1 MPELPEVES
10 VRRGLARAR
19 LRAKVTE
26 LWRSRSLLRIGAA
39 WRDERLECLV
49 GATPG
54 TVDRRGK
61 YIVWHFRGDTDEPS
75 GPADLG
81 LVIHLGMSGRFGLA
95 RADQPHAPH
104 THFVLRF
111 ADDREV
117 RLVDPRRFGG
127 LRAGRLE
134 DLVRSSPLD
143 ELGPEPLSPAFD
155 GRVLE
160 SRAGTSTRA
169 LRDVLLDQHV
179 VAGVGNIYAVE
190 ALHLARLHPLLPAAR
205 LRSSAWDR
213 LAGAVQTVLRQAID
227 NGGTTLRDF
236 RDVSGKSGR
245 NQDELRVYG
254 RAGEACP
261 GCGAPLRGFVHGGRS
276 GVFCPRDQA
285 RPRGRVP

>member
-10 VRRGLARAR
+10 VRRGLVRAR
-19 LRAKVTE
+19 LRAQVTE
-26 LWRSRSLLRIGAA
+26 VWRSKSPLKVGAA
-39 WRDERLECLV
+39 WRNERLDVLV
-49 GATPG
+49 GAVPRA
-54 TVDRRGK
+54 VDRRGK
-61 YIVWHFRGDTDEPS
+61 HIVWHFDGAKDE
-75 GPADLG
+75 LG
-81 LVIHLGMSGRFGLA
+81 LVVHLGMSGRFGLA
-95 RADQPHAPH
+95 RPDQPHVAH

-127 LRAGRLE
+127 LRAGVLGE
-134 DLVRSSPLD
+134 LLRSSPLG
-143 ELGPEPLSPAFD
+143 ELGPEPLSRAFD

-160 SRAGTSTRA
+160 ARAGESTRA
-169 LRDVLLDQHV
+169 LRDVLLDQTV

-213 LAGAVQTVLRQAID
+213 LASAVQSVLRHAID
-227 NGGTTLRDF
+227 HGGTTLRDF
-236 RDVSGKSGR
+236 RDVSGEPGR
-245 NQDELRVYG
+245 NQDELKVYG

-261 GCGAPLRGFVHGGRS
+261 SCGAILKGFVHGGRS

-285 RPRGRVP
+285 RPRGRVA